1 MISALPVSGAWHP
14 NTIGAHCDRP
24 RISLSSASL
33 SCPYPCPP
41 RSGLRCVPHTSR
53 RRTSSFNGSTT
64 FRRVSSSGVNASPG
78 HTRSSGST
86 SSRTNEST
94 QSSFSWNSGSVS
106 KSHGIVLPLGN
117 WSGRFD
123 DDSDGAGR
131 LVAGDAERLG
141 GIVDGI
147 AVRDERARD
156 LGVAGEHL
164 GREVLERLGH
174 RRVRFEPFD
183 DPRVEH
189 AFVFHGTSSALEVFL
204 ATQDKRHSQR
214 GLYAM
219 SFGRGR
225 PDRDCG

>member
-1 MISALPVSGAWHP
+1 MISALPVSGAGHP

-41 RSGLRCVPHTSR
+41 RSGLRCVPHNSR

-123 DDSDGAGR
+123 DDSDGVGPFSPATRNASAAPELDVHRGGGTDARR
-131 LVAGDAERLG
+131 LHRDALTGARR
-141 GIVDGI
+141 IVDVDHRH
-147 AVRDERARD
+147 AACVSAY
-156 LGVAGEHL
+156 
-164 GREVLERLGH
+164 RLH
-174 RRVRFEPFD
+174 R
-183 DPRVEH
+183 
-189 AFVFHGTSSALEVFL
+189 
-204 ATQDKRHSQR
+204 
-214 GLYAM
+214 
-219 SFGRGR
+219 
-225 PDRDCG
+225 